1 MAYSSPSRSAAKPRR
16 DPPRSAEAQAAALH
30 RTRLDHATETA
41 QDYVEAIADL
51 AAVHGEARVVDLARR
66 LGVSHVTAI
75 RTVARLQRERYVS
88 TQPYRSIFLTDKG
101 RRLADESRRRH
112 EIVAAF
118 LRGLGVPGEVAEID
132 AEGIE
137 HHVSP
142 QTLAAFERVV
152 ASRGRGEFRSVSRA

>member
-1 MAYSSPSRSAAKPRR
+1 MARPSSYKPAAKRQR
-16 DPPRSAEAQAAALH
+16 GDTRSTEAQAAALR

-51 AAVHGEARVVDLARR
+51 AAAHGEARAVELARR
-66 LGVSHVTAI
+66 LGISHVTAI
-75 RTVARLQRERYVS
+75 RTVARLQRDGYV
-88 TQPYRSIFLTDKG
+88 TTRPYRSIFLTDKG

-112 EIVAAF
+112 QIVSAF
-118 LRGLGVPGEVAEID
+118 LRQLGVPEKVAEID

-142 QTLAAFERVV
+142 QTLEVFERYV
-152 ASRGRGEFRSVSRA
+152 ASRGPRDAAEASRE